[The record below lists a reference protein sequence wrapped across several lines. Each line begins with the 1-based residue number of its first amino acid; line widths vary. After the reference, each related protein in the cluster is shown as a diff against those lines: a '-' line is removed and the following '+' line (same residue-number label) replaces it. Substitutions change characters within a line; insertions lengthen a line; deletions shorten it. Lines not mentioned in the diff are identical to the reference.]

1 MLVKEL
7 IERLKRM
14 PQDVPVCAEGKLA
27 DAVVMEICHG
37 NVYVRIFKALDYEF
51 VGRGIEQ
58 QESEVRNDK

>member
-7 IERLKRM
+7 IEQLKRM

-27 DAVVMEICHG
+27 DAVVMELCNG
-37 NVYVRIFKALDYEF
+37 NVYVRIFKALDYEY

-58 QESEVRNDK
+58 QESEEV